1 MNTIAKQIVQMRTLK
16 GWDVDEFA
24 NVVGLDTEIIRNL
37 EQGSIDPQLSILEKI
52 TNTLNCSFKIGDVSI

>member
-52 TNTLNCSFKIGDVSI
+52 SNTLNCSFKIGDVSI